1 MLKNVGSDKSVALRG
16 NAKICFLN
24 TEERADLGQLL
35 NLDFRK
41 GTVIGVGYVMR
52 TQKVFFTMNGREVYQ
67 MKLPECM
74 LGIKQLYPTFSLGS
88 LRDKIQIN
96 FGRGKTQFKFD
107 LVSKVQVSHNFIIL
121 ELSIFLKVA
130 FCC

>member
-1 MLKNVGSDKSVALRG
+1 M
-16 NAKICFLN
+16 
-24 TEERADLGQLL
+24 
-35 NLDFRK
+35 
-41 GTVIGVGYVMR
+41 IGVGYVMR